1 MFSIPD
7 IMATAQETTNGT
19 SSTAVTSNDSA
30 LAFVAKFGKHHQ
42 RCVALA
48 KRFSD
53 EDPDF
58 KNSAA
63 IAQLCRATQEMLEQ
77 AKEARTLT
85 EIYLALDEQHRD
97 SVRPIITER
106 FKDIAKLARASW
118 QRFSDSMELARNTRP
133 EIAIAQREFQP
144 HAEQFQRALREFITM
159 SAGAG

>member
-1 MFSIPD
+1 MP
-7 IMATAQETTNGT
+7 TAEETSNVTT
-19 SSTAVTSNDSA
+19 TTAATSNDA
-30 LAFVAKFGKHHQ
+30 AVAFVSKFGKHHQ

-53 EDPDF
+53 QDADF

-63 IAQLCRATQEMLEQ
+63 ISQLCRAAQEMLEQ

-97 SVRPIITER
+97 TVRPIITER

-118 QRFSDSMELARNTRP
+118 LRFSDSVALGRNAKS
-133 EIAIAQREFQP
+133 EIAVAQREFQP
-144 HAEQFQRALREFITM
+144 HADQFQRALREFITM
-159 SAGAG
+159 SATAG